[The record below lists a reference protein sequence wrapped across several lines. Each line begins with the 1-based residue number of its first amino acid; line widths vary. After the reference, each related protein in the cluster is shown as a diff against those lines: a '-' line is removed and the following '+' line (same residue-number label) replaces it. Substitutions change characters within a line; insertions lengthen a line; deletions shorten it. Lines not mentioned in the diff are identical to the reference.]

1 MRSDGSDLPTPP
13 PRLTGSCHPRC
24 DVGFGDA
31 GALIAIMLETGC
43 SGIGVEINGDLC
55 AEARTHGAS
64 EGLVALAMGG
74 TVILADNG
82 SNDSKITV

>member
-1 MRSDGSDLPTPP
+1 
-13 PRLTGSCHPRC
+13 
-24 DVGFGDA
+24 
-31 GALIAIMLETGC
+31 MLATGC

-64 EGLVALAMGG
+64 EGLVALAMGD